1 MLGPGIQAADNPGN
15 LSVNG
20 TRTNFI
26 NYQIDGVDNND
37 GSGNNIALNQGG
49 VGNNPDVYLPIEA
62 IDQLS
67 IQSNAES
74 DMGRNG
80 GANAN
85 IVIKSGSNQFHGT
98 LYEFNRNE
106 ALAARSPLLSPG
118 TPKQVIRNNQFGFS
132 VGGPIISNKTFFFLN
147 GESQRANAAIS
158 GLATSPSAAWVTA
171 AGGVL
176 QQYNVPVNPVST
188 NLLNFFPANSRT
200 GPASSNNFISQ
211 AQNQFISYDAVA
223 RVDHYF
229 NDKHSI
235 FFRYIGGDGSQ
246 IGAGSSNFY
255 PFFQSIPAH
264 IHNFGLSEMI
274 CGLPS

>member
-1 MLGPGIQAADNPGN
+1 MTAARVAIETTSSDLAVVVDRQTVNDLPINGRDFRQLLKMAPGIQAADNPGN

-106 ALAARSPLLSPG
+106 ALAARSPLLQSRYAEAGDPQQPVRFFRRRAHHLQQDLLLSEWRIAARQRGHLRPG
-118 TPKQVIRNNQFGFS
+118 HFTFGGLGDS
-132 VGGPIISNKTFFFLN
+132 SWRRAAAV
-147 GESQRANAAIS
+147 QRAGEPRLHESVEFLS
-158 GLATSPSAAWVTA
+158 G
-171 AGGVL
+171 
-176 QQYNVPVNPVST
+176 
-188 NLLNFFPANSRT
+188 
-200 GPASSNNFISQ
+200 
-211 AQNQFISYDAVA
+211 
-223 RVDHYF
+223 
-229 NDKHSI
+229 
-235 FFRYIGGDGSQ
+235 
-246 IGAGSSNFY
+246 
-255 PFFQSIPAH
+255 
-264 IHNFGLSEMI
+264 E
-274 CGLPS
+274 